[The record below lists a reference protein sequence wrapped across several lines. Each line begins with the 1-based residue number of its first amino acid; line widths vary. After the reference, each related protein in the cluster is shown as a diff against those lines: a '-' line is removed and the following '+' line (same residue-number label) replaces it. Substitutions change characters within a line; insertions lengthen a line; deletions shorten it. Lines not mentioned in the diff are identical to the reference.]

1 VFWQGLSLMK
11 VSTNFKDAVLYQASC
26 YAGVDRIVTR
36 NTKDFRAA
44 VLFVFSLEELWQQI
58 QKNIN

>member
-1 VFWQGLSLMK
+1 MK

-44 VLFVFSLEELWQQI
+44 VLPVFSPDELWQQI
-58 QKNIN
+58 QKNIH

>member
-1 VFWQGLSLMK
+1 MK

-26 YAGVDRIVTR
+26 YAGVDSIVTR

-44 VLFVFSLEELWQQI
+44 VLPVFSPDELLQQI
-58 QKNIN
+58 QKKIN